1 MEIKKTIKRNLS
13 MDFFRGVMAI
23 LVAVGH
29 YIYWSGGHGFSHSYI
44 LAVDFFL
51 VLSGYVLTQSVIQSN
66 SFCAIRF
73 AKKRYL
79 RLLPVYIFSAIV
91 TVSIYTF
98 INKTPLPN
106 ISDISK
112 IISISQILPF
122 NTRSAFTYPEPLGI
136 SWTISAELWFG
147 IFIFPIINFL
157 SKKAPEILFSML
169 LIIVVFS
176 FMIINVKS
184 PNYMDVHY
192 AFYDDF
198 ILFGMV
204 RIALDYSLGVYAFL
218 LKDKFRIFENK
229 TNNTIIQIAMIALYI
244 FIFANTGYNRAN
256 EIYAPFIFM
265 IFVMSLAQEKG
276 IVYSTFSGKFSEFMG
291 DISYPSYM
299 IHPLIII
306 LFSTLFKFQL
316 NVFVIAGYTLTVI
329 ITSKIIN
336 SLIEKPA
343 MRLLKG

>member
-1 MEIKKTIKRNLS
+1 

-23 LVAVGH
+23 MVAIGH

-51 VLSGYVLTQSVIQSN
+51 VLSGYVLTQSVIQSSN
-66 SFCAIRF
+66 FCAIRF

-79 RLLPVYIFSAIV
+79 RLFPVYIFSAVI
-91 TVSIYTF
+91 TVSLYTF

-106 ISDISK
+106 LSDISK

-147 IFIFPIINFL
+147 IFIFPLIHFL
-157 SKKAPEILFSML
+157 SKKAPEILFSVLL
-169 LIIVVFS
+169 LIIVFS
-176 FMIINVKS
+176 FMMINVRS
-184 PNYMDVHY
+184 PNFMDVHY

-198 ILFGMV
+198 VLFGMV
-204 RIALDYSLGVYAFL
+204 RTAMDYSLGVAAFL
-218 LKDKFRIFENK
+218 LKDKFKIFASQ
-229 TNNTIIQIAMIALYI
+229 TNNSLIQIFTIIIYL
-244 FIFANTGYNRAN
+244 FIFAGNDYNRAN

-265 IFVMSLAQEKG
+265 VFVISLAQEKG
-276 IVYSTFSGKFSEFMG
+276 IVYSIFSGKFSEFMG

-306 LFSTLFKFQL
+306 IFTHIFKLQINAFII
-316 NVFVIAGYTLTVI
+316 VAYTLILIT
-329 ITSKIIN
+329 TSKIIN
-336 SLIEKPA
+336 ALIEKPA
-343 MRLLKG
+343 MKLLKD